1 MRREYEEKTLVLTFP
16 FFKKKENP
24 SSYLLK
30 EAPWQNL
37 LKTVKLYRASALK
50 GGNIS
55 VYLLFNKSD
64 RLAGKVQLT
73 GAIAKCSLIEEIY
86 FGRITND

>member
-16 FFKKKENP
+16 SFLKKQNP

-30 EAPWQNL
+30 EAPWETL
-37 LKTVKLYRASALK
+37 LKRVKLYRAPALK
-50 GGNIS
+50 VGYIG
-55 VYLLFNKSD
+55 VYLLFNKSN

-73 GAIAKCSLIEEIY
+73 GTISKCSLIEETY
-86 FGRITND
+86 FRRIAND